1 MRAAC
6 THTHL
11 YITLCSLKGE
21 GTSEA
26 GCPFLAPCSPP
37 SLPLLPLLLLPP
49 LPLLLLLLL
58 PFKEPSKPA
67 NPLKRRG
74 TPSLLLFTAAR
85 APPSLPILVSA
96 PPPPLPPPPLTPPLP
111 PTPPRPSLSLLLL
124 LPSSRVLLGD
134 GGLLRCARLPALLA
148 SPA

>member
-6 THTHL
+6 SHTHL

-37 SLPLLPLLLLPP
+37 SLPLLPLLLL
-49 LPLLLLLLL
+49 LLLPRLPLLL

-74 TPSLLLFTAAR
+74 TPSLLLFTADL
-85 APPSLPILVSA
+85 APPSLPMLVSA
-96 PPPPLPPPPLTPPLP
+96 PPPPLPPPLLTPPLP
-111 PTPPRPSLSLLLL
+111 PPPPRPSLSLLLL